1 MNMLLL
7 LQFLGVACVYLGLG
21 LGLIGLMSMI
31 RPITVLRIKNRR
43 VAAFFCGLA
52 STLLVTAIFL
62 PAPRIRSSNHARID
76 EFMPEYQY
84 VEAHSTRIHAP
95 VEQVYRSIRQVTAD
109 EILFFQT
116 LTWIRSPRLPGT
128 QRSESILNAPG
139 GKPIL
144 DVAMNSGF
152 LLLAEDA
159 NREIVF
165 GSIPCCKQGP
175 KLHRPEEFLSFN
187 EPAYAKATMNFLL
200 QSDEPRWTRLTT
212 ETRVYAAGPLSRR
225 IFTVYWRLI
234 YPGSAIIRSMWLS
247 AIKKR
252 AEHTP

>member
-1 MNMLLL
+1 MNLLLL
-7 LQFLGVACVYLGLG
+7 LQFVGVACVYLGLG

-31 RPITVLRIKNRR
+31 RPITVLRIRNRR
-43 VAAFFCGLA
+43 VAAFVCGLA
-52 STLLVTAIFL
+52 LTLLVIAIFL

-76 EFMPEYQY
+76 VFMPEYQY

-95 VEQVYRSIRQVTAD
+95 VDQVYRSIRQVTAD

-200 QSDEPRWTRLTT
+200 QSDEPGWTRLTT
-212 ETRVYAAGPLSRR
+212 ETRVYAADPFSRR